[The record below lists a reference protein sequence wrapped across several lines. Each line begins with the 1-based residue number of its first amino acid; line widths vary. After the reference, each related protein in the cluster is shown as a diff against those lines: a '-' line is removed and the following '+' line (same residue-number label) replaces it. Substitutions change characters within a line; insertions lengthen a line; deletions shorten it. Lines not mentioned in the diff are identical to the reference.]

1 MRFFGE
7 NDILTLFEQN
17 GMRTL
22 AKKPEQESF
31 YEIHLNKQG
40 ELMISM
46 RARDPE
52 PSSPVLIYDGGD
64 HALLYRTPESS
75 VLLDFIHPDART
87 YLARVKSVL
96 IAETRDYRVVREYTA
111 ACRFVK
117 SLPIDAETVEPL
129 LDRAQAEQIDERNLY
144 K

>member
-1 MRFFGE
+1 LRFRGE
-7 NDILTLFEQN
+7 NAILVSDEQEKA
-17 GMRTL
+17 RTL

-31 YEIHLNKQG
+31 YEIHLNKRGQ
-40 ELMISM
+40 LMISL
-46 RARDPE
+46 RARDSE

-75 VLLDFIHPDART
+75 VLLDFIHPDARAH
-87 YLARVKSVL
+87 LARAKSVL
-96 IAETRDYRVVREYTA
+96 IAETRNYRVAREYTA

-117 SLPIDAETVEPL
+117 SLPIDAGAIKPL
-129 LDRAQAEQIDERNLY
+129 LDKAQAEQIDERNLY